1 MEIIYSFSL
10 YKTSLQS
17 WRGIK
22 TRFLAGLGATAPN
35 LGNRRGMRD
44 AHLAQ
49 PCRGGLKLRFARRP
63 MAAQGLRPPPD
74 GLGRLLRSMGKLG
87 K

>member
-1 MEIIYSFSL
+1 MVACGGGSHQL
-10 YKTSLQS
+10 
-17 WRGIK
+17 
-22 TRFLAGLGATAPN
+22 RFPRCSTNVPHGRYRAESRKPA
-35 LGNRRGMRD
+35 GMRC
-44 AHLAQ
+44 AHLARS
-49 PCRGGLKLRFARRP
+49 CRGGLKLRFARRP